1 MFKIFLGSAVVA
13 TALLSADLQ
22 TTGVEVT
29 LENGKNV
36 TVKREAKPKEC
47 ENVAFDAKVV
57 YGGIHQAAE
66 SVNENCKRSFV
77 TYFGKISPMKA
88 AENIDTYGE
97 LEVLE
102 FLEKA
107 KTDKNLL
114 FVDSRTE
121 DWFYN
126 ETIPGSVNV
135 PYLYTKKS
143 QYPDE
148 FEEALETFGVVVKD
162 GKYDFTNAKTLLMFC
177 NATWCGQS
185 PEAMKELIAIGY
197 PQEKMKWYRGGIQSW
212 LSLGLTTIKPD

>member
-13 TALLSADLQ
+13 SALLSADLQ

-29 LENGKNV
+29 LENGKNII
-36 TVKREAKPKEC
+36 VKREAKPKEC

-57 YGGIHQAAE
+57 YGGIHQAAQ

-107 KTDKNLL
+107 KTDDSLL
-114 FVDSRTE
+114 FIDSRTE
-121 DWFYN
+121 DWYYN

-135 PYLYTKKS
+135 PYLYTKQS

-148 FEEALETFGVVVKD
+148 FSEALETFGVAVKD

-185 PEAMKELIAIGY
+185 PEAMKELMAIGY

-212 LSLGLTTIKPD
+212 LSLGLTTIKP